1 MMNCHNI
8 ANLLDSREILE
19 LTEAQQRA
27 VNVHLRECSRCEDEW
42 RAVRALWDVATI
54 PTPAPRPDLF
64 SEAMR
69 LATAA
74 GARREAR
81 PPRQHSFWLGAG
93 FGGAIAASLVAA
105 FMTFTVAPWTASV
118 DTASVP
124 AAVPSITVALNETRD
139 VDVAITSAE
148 ALAQAEI
155 RVVLTGGVRLAGFAD
170 RSELSWRADLDE
182 GINRLS
188 LPVIAINGSG
198 GQVLVEVEHASK
210 RQIFVVN
217 VGVDSASPDVV

>member
-1 MMNCHNI
+1 MNCHDI
-8 ANLLDSREILE
+8 ASLLDSREILE

-27 VNVHLRECSRCEDEW
+27 VNAHLRECNRCEDEW

-105 FMTFTVAPWTASV
+105 FMTFAIAPQTASV
-118 DTASVP
+118 DAS
-124 AAVPSITVALNETRD
+124 VPSITVALNERRN
-139 VDVAITSAE
+139 VDVAITSGE

-182 GINRLS
+182 GVNRLS
-188 LPVIAINGSG
+188 LPVIAVNGSG

-217 VGVDSASPDVV
+217 VGVDATAPDMA

>member
-1 MMNCHNI
+1 MNCHDI
-8 ANLLDSREILE
+8 GNLLDSREVLK
-19 LTEAQQRA
+19 LTETQKVA
-27 VNVHLRECSRCEDEW
+27 VSTHLRECSRCEHEW
-42 RAVRALWDVATI
+42 RAVRALWVVSTI
-54 PTPAPRPDLF
+54 PTPAPRADLF

-81 PPRQHSFWLGAG
+81 PPRQPSFWLGAG

-105 FMTFTVAPWTASV
+105 IMTFGPVPWTWTM
-118 DTASVP
+118 DDPITP
-124 AAVPSITVALNETRD
+124 TITVALNEPRD

-148 ALAQAEI
+148 ALERAEI

-170 RSELSWRADLDE
+170 RSEVQWRADLDQ

-188 LPVIAINGSG
+188 LPIIAVNGNG
-198 GQVLVEVEHASK
+198 GQVVVEVEHASK
-210 RQIFVVN
+210 RQVFVVN
-217 VGVDSASPDVV
+217 VGVDEQALDVA

>member
-1 MMNCHNI
+1 MNCHDI

-19 LTEAQQRA
+19 LAEAQQSA
-27 VNVHLRECSRCEDEW
+27 VNAHLRECSRCKDEW
-42 RAVRALWDVATI
+42 RAVSALWDVATI

-93 FGGAIAASLVAA
+93 VGGAIAASLVAA
-105 FMTFTVAPWTASV
+105 LMTFVIAPQTARV
-118 DTASVP
+118 D
-124 AAVPSITVALNETRD
+124 AAVPSITVALNERRD

-182 GINRLS
+182 GVNRLS
-188 LPVIAINGSG
+188 LPVIAVNGNG
-198 GQVLVEVEHASK
+198 GQVLVEVQHASK

-217 VGVDSASPDVV
+217 VGVEGASPDVA